1 MSIQT
6 FTAYVAGLTNA
17 TSVVGAD
24 EPVINQSGTVK
35 AVTNTVHRAYL
46 DGYYGVQ
53 GRKIGLK
60 ISYVS
65 SDVLTVGIG
74 ACEVNDG
81 TDSWW
86 VEKAAATA
94 INSGTANFPSAAA
107 WAFVAIKADGT
118 IALYAATGT
127 AAQRPTNNLFQLAG
141 GSVGYDDI
149 GKHGYYYDADERVI
163 GAIHKVSATSWYII
177 NLGDG
182 DSEEGQNINGN
193 WTYINR
199 KLKQRGLT
207 AEATVALTTAWFA
220 GYKGT
225 GQVVFPR
232 SFSADLGYVFNA
244 SVQYAGANKDLHI
257 GCLDADTYHLVNK
270 IDFRVI
276 GDAASETLSLRF
288 EWTAEEI

>member
-24 EPVINQSGTVK
+24 EPVINQGGTVK

-53 GRKIGLK
+53 GRKTGLHVK
-60 ISYVS
+60 YVS
-65 SDVLTVGIG
+65 SDVLSVSVG

-86 VEKAAATA
+86 VEKASATA
-94 INSGTANFPSAAA
+94 INSGTTNFPSAGA

-127 AAQRPTNNLFQLAG
+127 AEQRPTNNLFQFTG

-177 NLGDG
+177 NMGDG
-182 DSEEGQNINGN
+182 CSETGQNS
-193 WTYINR
+193 
-199 KLKQRGLT
+199 RGYWDFDSFRNAICKSLET
-207 AEATVALTTAWFA
+207 STA
-220 GYKGT
+220 GYKKTWTYPVAFTSILGVQGT
-225 GQVVFPR
+225 QNYSVGSDFIYTGGVPSTTAIEWGIMV
-232 SFSADLGYVFNA
+232 ANTGVYYA
-244 SVQYAGANKDLHI
+244 STCPTL
-257 GCLDADTYHLVNK
+257 LVAYGK
-270 IDFRVI
+270 R
-276 GDAASETLSLRF
+276 L
-288 EWTAEEI
+288 

>member
-53 GRKIGLK
+53 GRKVGLR

-65 SDVLTVGIG
+65 SDVLSVGVG

-86 VEKAAATA
+86 VEKTSATA
-94 INSGTANFPSAAA
+94 INSGTTNFPGAGA

-127 AAQRPTNNLFQLAG
+127 AAQRPTNNLFQLTG
-141 GSVGYDDI
+141 GSIGYDDI

-177 NLGDG
+177 NCQNEMDEIGINSAGKWSRINNKIKIIIGITTPTANANTNYTLPTALKTFVATAGIGECGIASNYYPSSSAATLYAWLTNATTMSYYTNVVQPCYFVIDG
-182 DSEEGQNINGN
+182 D
-193 WTYINR
+193 WY
-199 KLKQRGLT
+199 
-207 AEATVALTTAWFA
+207 
-220 GYKGT
+220 
-225 GQVVFPR
+225 
-232 SFSADLGYVFNA
+232 
-244 SVQYAGANKDLHI
+244 
-257 GCLDADTYHLVNK
+257 
-270 IDFRVI
+270 
-276 GDAASETLSLRF
+276 
-288 EWTAEEI
+288 